1 MEEAGSGEKFCLKWN
16 DFDSNLKNSF
26 QKFRDE
32 KDFFDVTLVCQ
43 EEQVDAHKMI
53 LSASSSFFK
62 NLFRRNKHQHPLIVL
77 KGVKFSELNALLQ
90 FVYQG
95 EVNVAKEDLTSFLEA
110 AQELKIHGL
119 TNDLQ
124 HEESKQQK
132 QKPSKTK
139 SPKPEKKPPPEDH
152 PPEPEPE
159 IDSDVLV
166 PALPDPNNVLQH
178 RYFDD
183 SNDDIAEVIE
193 DPLGQQSTAGPFFTE
208 FEESHSSSADFSE
221 DNFLLNNSIKG
232 TLFKSIVCKDFNILF
247 PLDSYSYDSLMT
259 KVFDSNGLHV
269 FECNVCKKVQRRKD
283 HMKNH
288 VQTHLNQEVK
298 CDFCSTM
305 CKNPA
310 SLKVH
315 VSQKHRQLQ
324 NKYLFPCGNATFKTK
339 QNPV

>member
-1 MEEAGSGEKFCLKWN
+1 MEEAGGGEKFCLKWN
-16 DFDSNLKNSF
+16 DFDTNLKNSF

-95 EVNVAKEDLTSFLEA
+95 EVNVAKEDLNSFLEA

-124 HEESKQQK
+124 NEESKQQK
-132 QKPSKTK
+132 QKPTKTK
-139 SPKPEKKPPPEDH
+139 SPKPEKKPPPADH
-152 PPEPEPE
+152 HPEPEPE

-166 PALPDPNNVLQH
+166 PALPDPNALNNI
-178 RYFDD
+178 FDD

-193 DPLGQQSTAGPFFTE
+193 DPLGQHSTTGPFFTEAE
-208 FEESHSSSADFSE
+208 FEESHSSSADFAE
-221 DNFLLNNSIKG
+221 DNFLLNNSIK
-232 TLFKSIVCKDFNILF
+232 
-247 PLDSYSYDSLMT
+247 DSYSYDSLMT

-315 VSQKHRQLQ
+315 ISQKHRQLQ
-324 NKYLFPCGNATFKTK
+324 NKYLFPRN
-339 QNPV
+339 QEEQLL

>member
-1 MEEAGSGEKFCLKWN
+1 MEEAGGGEKFCLKWN
-16 DFDSNLKNSF
+16 DFDTNLKNSF

-110 AQELKIHGL
+110 AQDLKIHGL

-124 HEESKQQK
+124 NEESKQQK
-132 QKPSKTK
+132 QKPTKTK
-139 SPKPEKKPPPEDH
+139 SPKPEKKPPPADH

-166 PALPDPNNVLQH
+166 PALPDPNALNNI
-178 RYFDD
+178 FDD

-193 DPLGQQSTAGPFFTE
+193 DPLGQHSTTGPFFTEAE
-208 FEESHSSSADFSE
+208 FEESHSSSADFTE

-232 TLFKSIVCKDFNILF
+232 TLFQSIVCKDFNILF
-247 PLDSYSYDSLMT
+247 SLDSYSYDSLMT

-315 VSQKHRQLQ
+315 ISQKHRQLQ
-324 NKYLFPCGNATFKTK
+324 NKYLFPRN
-339 QNPV
+339 QEEQLL